1 MAGHGGSKVRNELVE
16 VFIKVNIYNHTA
28 FTYDDILLE
37 PRKFSGTS
45 RREIDLSTE
54 ICGARLDTP
63 IIAAP
68 MDTVVDK
75 KTVMKLENLGALGI
89 IHRFCDYKSIVK
101 DLIKNDY
108 FGVLPIGL
116 IKNYEADEQIYE
128 TQPSAILIEVAHA
141 HQSNVLKLAEF
152 IKGTYPK
159 IPLMVGNIA
168 TKEAAI
174 DFAKIGVDA
183 IKVGVG
189 PSPVCS
195 TRSVT
200 GCGVPQ
206 ATAVRTVYYGILASS
221 GKRPKIIADGGIKNS
236 GDIVKA
242 LALGADAVMTGS
254 LLAQATDGPGE
265 VFHIDGVAYK
275 TYRGMASEDVMKERG
290 IKRAA
295 EGVTAKI
302 RATKPLDEILQDLT
316 DGIQSGLSYLGFNS
330 LKELKENRDSIFAH
344 LITNASRVETSTI

>member
-1 MAGHGGSKVRNELVE
+1 M
-16 VFIKVNIYNHTA
+16 NIYNHTA

-54 ICGARLDTP
+54 ICGAKLDTP

-101 DLIKNDY
+101 ELAKNDY
-108 FGVLPIGL
+108 FAILPIGA
-116 IKNYEADEQIYE
+116 IKTNEVDEQIYE
-128 TQPSAILIEVAHA
+128 TNPSAILIEVAHA
-141 HQSNVLKLAEF
+141 HQVSVLKLAEF
-152 IKGTYPK
+152 IKKHYEH

-168 TKEAAI
+168 TRAAAI

-183 IKVGVG
+183 IKVGIG

-195 TRSVT
+195 TRSVS

-206 ATAVRTVYYGILASS
+206 ATAIKNVYEALS
-221 GKRPKIIADGGIKNS
+221 GYSQKRPAIIADGGIKSS

-242 LALGADAVMTGS
+242 LALGADAVMVGS

-265 VFHIDGVAYK
+265 VFHVDGVAYK
-275 TYRGMASEDVMKERG
+275 TYRGMASEDAMKERG

-295 EGVTAKI
+295 EGVTSKV
-302 RATKPLDEILQDLT
+302 RATKTLEEILQELT

-330 LKELKENRDSIFAH
+330 LQELRENRDSIFAH
-344 LITNASRVETSTI
+344 LITNASRAENSTL

>member
-1 MAGHGGSKVRNELVE
+1 M
-16 VFIKVNIYNHTA
+16 NIYNHTA

-54 ICGARLDTP
+54 ICGAKLDTP

-89 IHRFCDYKSIVK
+89 IHRFCDYQEIIK
-101 DLIKNDY
+101 DLIRDSY
-108 FGVLPIGL
+108 YAVLPIGS
-116 IKNYEADEQIYE
+116 ITREEAKKQIDN
-128 TQPSAILIEVAHA
+128 TNPNCVLIEVAHA

-152 IKGTYPK
+152 IKNNYEH

-168 TKEAAI
+168 TRAAAL

-183 IKVGVG
+183 IKVGIG

-195 TRSVT
+195 TRSVS

-206 ATAVRTVYYGILASS
+206 ATAVKNVYEALYGYSQ
-221 GKRPKIIADGGIKNS
+221 KMPTIIADGGIKNS

-242 LALGADAVMTGS
+242 LALGADAVMIGS

-265 VFHIDGVAYK
+265 VFHVDGVAYK
-275 TYRGMASEDVMKERG
+275 AYRGMASEDVMKERG

-295 EGVTAKI
+295 EGITAKI
-302 RATKPLDEILQDLT
+302 RTTKPLDEILQDLT

-344 LITNASRVETSTI
+344 LITNASRAETSTM